1 MKKFLNICV
10 KLFTWLL
17 VAFTVFMMVF
27 TIFTVTTVD
36 RNKRDVFGYKFY
48 IVRTNSMSLSEK
60 NQHLDIHFDAGDIV
74 VVKNPEDPRALQ
86 PGQVISFMSTNEVS
100 YGETVTHMIRS
111 VKKTDDGRVLG
122 YAYGSAPFARAAYG
136 WCAEDSIYLLPEA
149 QGRGIGSRLCLAL
162 EKVLFYQGYQRIY
175 ALITAENKHSMAF
188 HEKLGYTLRGTLPD
202 AGIKFGRRVGV
213 VWMDKAANFVDI
225 PSSFPRSWNAIMQD
239 SQTFSDILD
248 ILSLF

>member
-1 MKKFLNICV
+1 
-10 KLFTWLL
+10 
-17 VAFTVFMMVF
+17 
-27 TIFTVTTVD
+27 
-36 RNKRDVFGYKFY
+36 
-48 IVRTNSMSLSEK
+48 
-60 NQHLDIHFDAGDIV
+60 
-74 VVKNPEDPRALQ
+74 
-86 PGQVISFMSTNEVS
+86 
-100 YGETVTHMIRS
+100 MIRIATENDVPQMLAIYAPYILNTTHTFEYDVPS
-111 VKKTDDGRVLG
+111 QGEFLQRFRDLTKQFPWLVWEEDGKVLG

-188 HEKLGYTLRGTLPD
+188 HKKLGYTLRGTLPD

-248 ILSLF
+248 ILSLS

>member
-1 MKKFLNICV
+1 
-10 KLFTWLL
+10 
-17 VAFTVFMMVF
+17 
-27 TIFTVTTVD
+27 
-36 RNKRDVFGYKFY
+36 
-48 IVRTNSMSLSEK
+48 
-60 NQHLDIHFDAGDIV
+60 
-74 VVKNPEDPRALQ
+74 
-86 PGQVISFMSTNEVS
+86 
-100 YGETVTHMIRS
+100 MIRIATEADVPQMLAIYAPYILNTTHTFEYDVPS
-111 VKKTDDGRVLG
+111 QEEFLQRFRNLTKQFPWLVWEEDGKVLG

-188 HEKLGYTLRGTLPD
+188 HKKLGYTLRGTLPD

-213 VWMDKAANFVDI
+213 VWMDKAADFVDI
-225 PSSFPRSWNAIMQD
+225 PSSFPRPWNAIMQD

-248 ILSLF
+248 ILSLS

>member
-1 MKKFLNICV
+1 
-10 KLFTWLL
+10 
-17 VAFTVFMMVF
+17 
-27 TIFTVTTVD
+27 
-36 RNKRDVFGYKFY
+36 
-48 IVRTNSMSLSEK
+48 
-60 NQHLDIHFDAGDIV
+60 
-74 VVKNPEDPRALQ
+74 
-86 PGQVISFMSTNEVS
+86 
-100 YGETVTHMIRS
+100 MIRIATEADVPQMLAIYAPYILNTTHTFEYDVPS
-111 VKKTDDGRVLG
+111 QEEFLQRFRDLTKQFPWLVWEEDGKVLG

-149 QGRGIGSRLCLAL
+149 QGRGIGRKLCLAL

-248 ILSLF
+248 ILSLS

>member
-1 MKKFLNICV
+1 MSITLRPAELKDAEV
-10 KLFTWLL
+10 L
-17 VAFTVFMMVF
+17 VDIYNPYIKET
-27 TIFTVTTVD
+27 TVTYEYDEITAGEFAD
-36 RNKRDVFGYKFY
+36 RMESVMGKYPY
-48 IVRTNSMSLSEK
+48 IVAE
-60 NQHLDIHFDAGDIV
+60 
-74 VVKNPEDPRALQ
+74 ED
-86 PGQVISFMSTNEVS
+86 GKI
-100 YGETVTHMIRS
+100 
-111 VKKTDDGRVLG
+111 LG

-188 HEKLGYTLRGTLPD
+188 HKKLGYTLRGTLPD

-213 VWMDKAANFVDI
+213 VWMDKAADFVDI
-225 PSSFPRSWNAIMQD
+225 PSSFPRPWNAIMQD

-248 ILSLF
+248 ILSLS